1 MRAPSIRT
9 RRILTRSSAP
19 VAVLLA
25 GLMVWS
31 GSNAAFSSDTRNVG
45 NSWETGSVAL
55 SNDSPGGVAM
65 FQIQNVIPGQ
75 TGEKCINVTA
85 TSSVPGLVK
94 LYTANLGLNGLQ
106 DYVKVTIV
114 RGTGGTSTSCGTFV
128 ADTAPSST
136 SASQP
141 LTSLLAAANSYTNGI
156 LPWTTA
162 GVTAG
167 ESTSYKFD
175 WVFDPGTTDQA
186 VIDGLQGKSTNITF
200 EWELQ
205 NTAT

>member
-1 MRAPSIRT
+1 
-9 RRILTRSSAP
+9 
-19 VAVLLA
+19 
-25 GLMVWS
+25 
-31 GSNAAFSSDTRNVG
+31 
-45 NSWETGSVAL
+45 
-55 SNDSPGGVAM
+55 
-65 FQIQNVIPGQ
+65 VIPGQ
-75 TGEKCINVTA
+75 TGEKCIKVTA

-94 LYTANLGLNGLQ
+94 LYTANLGLNALQ

-141 LTSLLAAANSYTNGI
+141 LTSLFAAANSYTNGI

-162 GVTAG
+162 GVAAG

-175 WVFDPGTTDQA
+175 WVFDPGTTDQT
-186 VIDGLQGKSTNITF
+186 VIDGLQGKSTSINF

-205 NTAT
+205 NTAP

>member
-65 FQIQNVIPGQ
+65 FQVQNVIPGQ
-75 TGEKCINVTA
+75 TGEKCIRVTA

-106 DYVKVTIV
+106 DFVKVAIV
-114 RGTGGTSTSCGTFV
+114 QGTGGGSNSCTGFV
-128 ADTAPSST
+128 AGTDPSAT
-136 SASQP
+136 SASQS
-141 LTSLLAAANSYTNGI
+141 LTSLFAAANSYDTAI
-156 LPWTTA
+156 L
-162 GVTAG
+162 
-167 ESTSYKFD
+167 
-175 WVFDPGTTDQA
+175 
-186 VIDGLQGKSTNITF
+186 
-200 EWELQ
+200 
-205 NTAT
+205 